1 MTSATMTNEST
12 RTGAMLHS
20 GVGLPGRV
28 TITWTV
34 AGGIL
39 AGGFLVAAMT
49 LAGQLSG
56 NALLLTS
63 GALYLMGAFLGF
75 GHGAV
80 LGWFARG
87 EMTARQYL
95 GRLGLAAAYTIP
107 VLALGF
113 VVAGWIAMTVV
124 ALYLGKATAMAGMA
138 AGWLIGAVL
147 VVTAAAYGWSAAKAA
162 FARWGAHAPLGTALT
177 AATFASLLILFLAE
191 RPTIWGLQ
199 FRVTEVGAVL
209 LAWFIAVWVA
219 GPVITLSLRL
229 IERLPQHVALVR
241 GDARSPWFGI
251 LLGLA
256 VGVVLS
262 LVALPF
268 YQPPIA
274 LASAATDT
282 GMFGSLVIAVS
293 QALVTEVLLRVFLV
307 SAVAFL
313 VLRWYELRRQEAA
326 VVGVLAATLV
336 QVMLY
341 LPGVLALGLPSSIA
355 TIGYVLAAVV
365 LPGVAF
371 GTLYWKRGL
380 SAALAGHATA
390 LIALALLA

>member
-12 RTGAMLHS
+12 RTGAVLHA

-49 LAGQLSG
+49 LGGKLSG

-75 GHGAV
+75 AHGTV

-87 EMTARQYL
+87 EMTARQFL

-113 VVAGWIAMTVV
+113 IVAGWIAMTVV
-124 ALYLGKATAMAGMA
+124 AMYLGKPVALGGVVMGWVVGAALVLSA
-138 AGWLIGAVL
+138 AGYGV
-147 VVTAAAYGWSAAKAA
+147 AAAKQA

-209 LAWFIAVWVA
+209 LAWIVAVWVA

-229 IERLPQHVALVR
+229 LERLPEHAALLR
-241 GDARSPWFGI
+241 GDARSPVFGI
-251 LLGLA
+251 LIGLA

-268 YQPPIA
+268 YHPPIA
-274 LASAATDT
+274 LANVAGEAGIFGAT
-282 GMFGSLVIAVS
+282 VIAVS

-307 SAVAFL
+307 TAVAFL

-355 TIGYVLAAVV
+355 TVGYVLAAVV
-365 LPGVAF
+365 LPGLAF

-390 LIALALLA
+390 LIALALLV